1 MQNKSNIY
9 TINDPPP
16 SYAEAT
22 GALAPDTQNPQL
34 DQRYPHTTIY
44 PSPPEPFPYPY
55 SPNYQ
60 NLDRMPVQSS
70 YQYES
75 TEHQN
80 QSTEVTYNRTVITR
94 TRERESTRDCKSC
107 TRLFRL
113 VWILAV
119 LASVGALVSLILRA
133 FR

>member
-9 TINDPPP
+9 TINDAPP

-22 GALAPDTQNPQL
+22 GALASDTQNPQL
-34 DQRYPHTTIY
+34 DQRYPHTTIHPV
-44 PSPPEPFPYPY
+44 PSEPFPYPY

-60 NLDRMPVQSS
+60 NLDRIPVQSS

-80 QSTEVTYNRTVITR
+80 QSTEVTYNRTIITR
-94 TRERESTRDCKSC
+94 TNTRDYKSC
-107 TRLFRL
+107 TRFFRL

-119 LASVGALVSLILRA
+119 LASVGALISLILRA
-133 FR
+133 IR

>member
-9 TINDPPP
+9 TINDAPP

-22 GALAPDTQNPQL
+22 GALASDTQNPRL
-34 DQRYPHTTIY
+34 DQRYPHTTIH
-44 PSPPEPFPYPY
+44 PSPSESFPYPY

-60 NLDRMPVQSS
+60 NLDRMPVQS

-94 TRERESTRDCKSC
+94 TNTRDYKCK
-107 TRLFRL
+107 FK
-113 VWILAV
+113 
-119 LASVGALVSLILRA
+119 
-133 FR
+133 